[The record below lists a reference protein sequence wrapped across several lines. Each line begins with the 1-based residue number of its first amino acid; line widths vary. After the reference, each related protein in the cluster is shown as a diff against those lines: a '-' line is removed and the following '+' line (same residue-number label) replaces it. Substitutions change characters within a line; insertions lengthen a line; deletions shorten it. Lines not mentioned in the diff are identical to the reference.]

1 MQRAT
6 GRRGHEV
13 NERERDRKRERT
25 QANQLRPGPPLV
37 VFVELLLRDL
47 FGGGHVGW
55 WYLRRETPIFKGAGV
70 DAPAIGGV
78 TARFDRID

>member
-1 MQRAT
+1 
-6 GRRGHEV
+6 
-13 NERERDRKRERT
+13 
-25 QANQLRPGPPLV
+25 
-37 VFVELLLRDL
+37 LRDL